1 MLAMDSMRRGRKS
14 RGIRQNV
21 VNWLQ
26 IAGIA
31 SDIKIVHLSDRYFEV
46 HIQHPITKEYANFAD
61 VGYGNSQVIPV
72 LVAGLNAEGGD
83 TFIVEEPEIHLHP
96 KAQAELGDF
105 FLDQFKRGVQSVI
118 ETHSEHMIVRLQRH
132 IAQGNLQPKDVR
144 IYYVHPTSS
153 GKELIPLE
161 LNAQG
166 IFTAEWPGG
175 FFPERLAEA
184 KELAIARAN
193 QNGFEPERPDAFG
206 KHKEKIKQSDV
217 TRGSEK

>member
-175 FFPERLAEA
+175 FSPNLPKPKNSLSR
-184 KELAIARAN
+184 
-193 QNGFEPERPDAFG
+193 EP
-206 KHKEKIKQSDV
+206 IKMASNLKGL
-217 TRGSEK
+217 TLSENIKRK